1 MQHNTGKQPRPIIHL
16 TGGIPVR
23 DGAGVSLTRLIG
35 QPDLEMLDPFLLL
48 DAFGSDRPDDYI
60 AGFPAHPHRGFETVT
75 YLLAGRMRHADS
87 AGHEGVIEPGGV
99 QWMSAAR
106 GIVHSEM
113 PEQAEGLL
121 AGFQLWINLPAAHK
135 MDPPA
140 YQEFPPSEIPAEIQ
154 ENGTTIRVIAGRTD
168 GGTTG
173 VVRQPLTDP
182 VYWDITLPAGKG
194 FASSLPAEHNGFIYL
209 IEGSLSVPAPAGR
222 EGAVMTAGHLGVLG
236 RGDILSIQAGQAG
249 ARLLLIAARPIGE
262 PVFRGGPF
270 VMNSREEILQAMEDY
285 RTGRLGRI

>member
-1 MQHNTGKQPRPIIHL
+1 MTSNAENGFRPVTGVTRGLPA
-16 TGGIPVR
+16 T

-35 QPDLEMLDPFLLL
+35 QPGLEMLDPFLLL

-75 YLLAGRMRHADS
+75 YMLAGRMRHKDS

-113 PEQAEGLL
+113 PEQTDGRL

-140 YQEFPPSEIPAEIQ
+140 YQEFSPDEIPVESRSD
-154 ENGTTIRVIAGRTD
+154 GTVIRVIAGRTD
-168 GGTTG
+168 RGTEG
-173 VVRQPLTDP
+173 VVEQPLTDP
-182 VYWDITLPAGKG
+182 LYWDVGLPAQTAFTTTLPTG
-194 FASSLPAEHNGFIYL
+194 HNGFIHVF
-209 IEGSLSVPAPAGR
+209 EGSLEVPAAAG
-222 EGAVMTAGHLGVLG
+222 GSLTLAAGQLGVLG
-236 RGDILSIQAGQAG
+236 AGNGIFLQAG
-249 ARLLLIAARPIGE
+249 AAGARFLLAAARPIGE

-270 VMNSREEILQAMEDY
+270 VMNSREEILQAMDDY
-285 RTGRLGRI
+285 RNGRLG